1 MRQKVAVIQ
10 IGPVGFD
17 LDATLLK
24 IESRVSEAASLGVQL
39 AVFPEALLP
48 AYPKGA
54 DFGARVGTRSPQG
67 RLQYR
72 VYSDHC
78 VEIPSAAID
87 SLASIA
93 GKHAMYLVVGI
104 VERDGGTLYC
114 TAVFISA
121 DGRIIGKHR
130 KVMPTA
136 VERLIWGFGDG
147 STLHV
152 VDTPLGKLGAAIC
165 WENYMPLLRT
175 AMYSE
180 GVELYCAP
188 TVDDRDSW
196 IPTMQHIAVEGR
208 CFVLAACQYVDR
220 LQYPPE
226 FGSAPADTPVPLIR
240 GGSLIVD
247 PFGQILGGPVY
258 GRECVI
264 VAEIDTGQIAEGKY
278 DLDVV
283 GHYSRP
289 DLFQLR
295 VNRASQQPVSESG
308 DA

>member
-1 MRQKVAVIQ
+1 
-10 IGPVGFD
+10 
-17 LDATLLK
+17 
-24 IESRVSEAASLGVQL
+24 
-39 AVFPEALLP
+39 
-48 AYPKGA
+48 
-54 DFGARVGTRSPQG
+54 
-67 RLQYR
+67 
-72 VYSDHC
+72 
-78 VEIPSAAID
+78 
-87 SLASIA
+87 
-93 GKHAMYLVVGI
+93 MYLVVGI

-152 VDTPLGKLGAAIC
+152 VDTPLGKLGAAIRR
-165 WENYMPLLRT
+165 ENYMPLLRT

-208 CFVLAACQYVDR
+208 CFVLAACQYVDKLR
-220 LQYPPE
+220 HPPE
-226 FGSAPADTPVPLIR
+226 FGSAPVDAPAPLIR
-240 GGSLIVD
+240 GGSLIVN

-264 VAEIDTGQIAEGKY
+264 VAEIDTAQIAEGKY
-278 DLDVV
+278 DLECC
-283 GHYSRP
+283 GSLCATRP
-289 DLFQLR
+289 
-295 VNRASQQPVSESG
+295 VPAACQPCQTAAG
-308 DA
+308 Q